1 MGLALEVIA
10 ALRTAWAYRR
20 GIALG
25 VLLVLLAHYYALAVS
40 RGGRIDELQAQINLR
55 DQLSSFYQDRAN
67 VADKEL
73 ADFRAASR
81 KARKTITGTQAQD
94 QEHIASLV
102 RAAIDAGA
110 DRVR

>member
-1 MGLALEVIA
+1 LELIT

-20 GIALG
+20 GIGLA

-55 DQLSSFYQDRAN
+55 DQLSAHYQARADD
-67 VADKEL
+67 AAKTL
-73 ADFRAASR
+73 ADYRAAAR
-81 KARKTITGTQAQD
+81 KARTRVTGTKEQD

-102 RAAIDAGA
+102 RAAIDAGSA
-110 DRVR
+110 GVR